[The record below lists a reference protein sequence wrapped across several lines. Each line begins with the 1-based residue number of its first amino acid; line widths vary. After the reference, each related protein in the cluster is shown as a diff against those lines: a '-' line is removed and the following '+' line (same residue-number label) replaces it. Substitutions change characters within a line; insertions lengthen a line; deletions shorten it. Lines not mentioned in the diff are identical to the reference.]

1 MSDFLLTHL
10 PLISS
15 NVKFE
20 ERRTKD
26 FSVLGS
32 ASFDPELATKSMV
45 HRLETHQWERCDN
58 IYIYIYISRRWM
70 NIHLRDFHRTHH
82 PHKLYMHVREAHGFG
97 NPARVFSCLFSSS
110 LCSKP
115 GWIIIMQVKPISCT
129 WWTTSIDGLH
139 AHIIEHHFS
148 RRL

>member
-58 IYIYIYISRRWM
+58 IYIYIYIEKM
-70 NIHLRDFHRTHH
+70 NEYPPER
-82 PHKLYMHVREAHGFG
+82 
-97 NPARVFSCLFSSS
+97 FSSNT
-110 LCSKP
+110 P
-115 GWIIIMQVKPISCT
+115 PTQII
-129 WWTTSIDGLH
+129 H
-139 AHIIEHHFS
+139 ACEGGT
-148 RRL
+148 RLWKSS